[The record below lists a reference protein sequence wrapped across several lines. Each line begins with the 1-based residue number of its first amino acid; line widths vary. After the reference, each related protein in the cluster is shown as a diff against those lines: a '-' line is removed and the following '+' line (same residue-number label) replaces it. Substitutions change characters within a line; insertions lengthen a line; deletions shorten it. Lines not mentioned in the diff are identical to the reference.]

1 MTLVDRVAH
10 RLKLR
15 DLRLFEAVVRSKSMA
30 RAAAHLNLTQPAVSK
45 AVSELEHILG
55 VRLLERSRQGIE
67 PTAHGLALLKSG
79 VAIFDDLRQGV
90 QEIEFLSDPT
100 AGELR
105 IGAIGPVIGGLL
117 PITLDRIS
125 RRYPRIVFHVSM
137 TGTTRDLRERNIDL
151 LLGRVSAARNEED
164 IAREALFAEPMVVA
178 VGSRHPLARRRTL
191 ALADLVD
198 ELWTLPRHDTVIGE
212 FIQELFQRIGLQVPP
227 ASIICNSIEMQ
238 HELLM
243 TGRFVALI
251 PRSVL
256 RFSSRRKSIKVLPV
270 GLPGDLTLRL
280 SPIGVLT
287 LKKRTLSLVAQ
298 LFLRTIREI
307 ARTTARQAA

>member
-15 DLRLFEAVVRSKSMA
+15 DLRLFDAVVRSRSMA
-30 RAAAHLNLTQPAVSK
+30 RAAAHLHLTQPAVSK

-67 PTAHGLALLKSG
+67 PTPHGLALLRSG

-100 AGELR
+100 SGELR

-117 PITLDRIS
+117 PIALDRIS

-164 IAREALFAEPMVVA
+164 IAREVLFDEPMSVA
-178 VGSRHPLARRRTL
+178 VGSRHRLARRRKV
-191 ALADLVD
+191 ALSDLVD
-198 ELWTLPRHDTVIGE
+198 DLWTLPRHDTVIGE
-212 FIQELFQRIGLQVPP
+212 FIQELFQRTGLQIPP
-227 ASIICNSIEMQ
+227 ATIICNPIEMQ

-243 TGRFVALI
+243 TGRFMALI

-256 RFSSRRKSIKVLPV
+256 RFSSRRGSITVLPV
-270 GLPGDLTLRL
+270 ELPSDLVSRL
-280 SPIGVLT
+280 SPLGILT
-287 LKKRTLSLVAQ
+287 LKKRTLSPVAQ

-307 ARTTARQAA
+307 ARTKRSQAA

>member
-67 PTAHGLALLKSG
+67 PTPHGLALLRSG
-79 VAIFDDLRQGV
+79 VAIFDDLRQGM

-100 AGELR
+100 TGDLR

-117 PITLDRIS
+117 PITLDRLS

-137 TGTTRDLRERNIDL
+137 TGTIRDLRERNVDL

-164 IAREALFAEPMVVA
+164 IAREVLFAEPMVVA
-178 VGSRHPLARRRTL
+178 VGSRHPLARRRKL

-198 ELWTLPRHDTVIGE
+198 ELWVLPRNDTVIGE
-212 FIQELFQRIGLQVPP
+212 FMQELFEKIGLHAPP
-227 ASIICNSIEMQ
+227 ATVVCNSLEMQ

-243 TGRFVALI
+243 NGRFVALI
-251 PRSVL
+251 PASVL
-256 RFSSRRKSIKVLPV
+256 RFSSKRKSIKVLPV
-270 GLPGDLTLRL
+270 ELPGDLTSRL
-280 SPIGVLT
+280 SPLGVLT
-287 LKKRTLSLVAQ
+287 LKKRALSPVAQ
-298 LFLRTIREI
+298 LFLEAIREI
-307 ARTTARQAA
+307 PRTRGSQVY